1 MLMKVEGGQEVELTY
16 LPGNKTAEL
25 AVDNGNEWINVADLS
40 AAELHQLAY
49 HAIQLANEIRSVPGR
64 G

>member
-1 MLMKVEGGQEVELTY
+1 MLMQVEDGSVDLNY
-16 LPGNKTAEL
+16 SPGAEKAEL
-25 AVDNGNEWINVADLS
+25 AVDSGNYLINAVLLS

-49 HAIQLANEIRSVPGR
+49 QAIQLANEIRSVPGR